1 MIRENCDHRGG
12 QSVEIDTAHDTVASP
27 ERAVE
32 STRCRQFRLSDAM
45 ILIAGAALSFAGG
58 AHLFVLLA
66 DAFGRLC
73 GVAVVHRTD
82 LIEHWPVFWAATHD
96 HVRNSLWYSFQ
107 VAGIL
112 LLGMTPTFLVLRL
125 RRPRPPL
132 RALLRQPGTVA
143 ALAMVFGLLWGT
155 G

>member
-1 MIRENCDHRGG
+1 MFVTRAGTRSPRTRPHRSSTTRLAAPFGSRPSAKSSRSQGSLPGSWNSSRTAHQGHGEFQMIRENCDHRGG

-66 DAFGRLC
+66 DAFG
-73 GVAVVHRTD
+73 
-82 LIEHWPVFWAATHD
+82 
-96 HVRNSLWYSFQ
+96 
-107 VAGIL
+107 
-112 LLGMTPTFLVLRL
+112 
-125 RRPRPPL
+125 
-132 RALLRQPGTVA
+132 
-143 ALAMVFGLLWGT
+143 
-155 G
+155 